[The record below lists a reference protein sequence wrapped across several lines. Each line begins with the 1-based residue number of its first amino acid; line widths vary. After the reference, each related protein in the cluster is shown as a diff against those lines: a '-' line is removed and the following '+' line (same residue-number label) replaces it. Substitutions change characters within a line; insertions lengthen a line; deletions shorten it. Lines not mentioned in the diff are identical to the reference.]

1 MEEAKNKNLSF
12 ILIALVVLSG
22 IINFVALKG
31 LNGESISLEDV
42 QDVVAEEIAKIEFP
56 EPAPVSTA
64 VETPVSTAVES
75 SSEYTL
81 TKAEFEDKETEAK
94 ALELA
99 TESVQS
105 KDFKKAV
112 FDKLVLF
119 GEDIEEYKDITEVKI
134 KESDVDDDEVEFE
147 VIVYYFTDD
156 DEDNT
161 MKAYLNDFTVVI
173 DELDFDEEFEDAE
186 ADESYMATLVISKVK
201 EI

>member
-161 MKAYLNDFTVVI
+161 MKAYLDDFTVVI

>member
-81 TKAEFEDKETEAK
+81 TKAEFEDEETEAK

-134 KESDVDDDEVEFE
+134 KESDVDDDEVKFE

-161 MKAYLNDFTVVI
+161 MKAYLDDFTVVI

-186 ADESYMATLVISKVK
+186 ADESYMTTLVISKVK